1 MRPCRIVLADD
12 HPIIRQGIKKILGE
26 NPDLEVIGE
35 AGDGQE
41 ALELLEK
48 TQPDLILL
56 DIQMP
61 RLSGLEAAHKIKRRY
76 PQVKILILTMHAEDV
91 YLNQAQAI
99 GVEGFMLEEDVD
111 LVLLYA
117 IEALCAGKTFISP
130 LLSS

>member
-76 PQVKILILTMHAEDV
+76 PQVKILILTMHTEDV